1 MCASKLQDGKRHQG
15 YPALYPKPERR
26 GILPVT
32 VRGSATEKADFHEK
46 FCGISRAFSVRLLV
60 LMNSYFGMKWVY
72 CV

>member
-32 VRGSATEKADFHEK
+32 VRGSATEIADLARK
-46 FCGISRAFSVRLLV
+46 VW
-60 LMNSYFGMKWVY
+60 SYFKGVFGGS
-72 CV
+72 VGIDE

>member
-32 VRGSATEKADFHEK
+32 VRGSATEIADLARKVWWYFNGV
-46 FCGISRAFSVRLLV
+46 FGGSVGIDE
-60 LMNSYFGMKWVY
+60 
-72 CV
+72 

>member
-1 MCASKLQDGKRHQG
+1 MRFRAARWQRYQG
-15 YPALYPKPERR
+15 CPALYSKPERR

-32 VRGSATEKADFHEK
+32 VRGSATEKQILHEK
-46 FCGISRAFSVRLLV
+46 FGGISRAFSVGLLV